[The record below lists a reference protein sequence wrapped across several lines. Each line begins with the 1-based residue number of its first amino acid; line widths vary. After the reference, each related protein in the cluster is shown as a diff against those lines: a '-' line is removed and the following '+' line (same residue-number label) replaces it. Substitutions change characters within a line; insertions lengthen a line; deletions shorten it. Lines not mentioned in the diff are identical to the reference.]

1 MAYVKEYWI
10 DKGKRYWIDKKERA
24 KKALRHTQE
33 MYDKYLKEISY
44 SVAHTI
50 RYDEAFSKELPLVK
64 TSNNLI
70 VSIEA
75 NDVVSSVFK
84 HSFDYKTAIL
94 NFSSYKNPGGMFLK
108 GSKAQEECICHES
121 FLYNVLKEK
130 QKEFYDENKKHL
142 NKALY
147 FNRALYSPGIV
158 FERKDKT
165 TKAGVITCAA
175 PNKSAAQNYYSVSD
189 EENLNALKS
198 RIKYIFHIAEDND
211 IECLI
216 LGAYGCG
223 VFGQNPQE
231 VAEIFKETI
240 NLYKS
245 SRCLKKIIFA
255 IPKGKDN
262 NLKTF
267 QKCLKTT

>member
-1 MAYVKEYWI
+1 MAYIKEYWI
-10 DKGKRYWIDKKERA
+10 DKEKRAEKA
-24 KKALRHTQE
+24 KRHTCE
-33 MYDKYLKEISY
+33 MYDEYLREISY
-44 SVAHTI
+44 SVINTI
-50 RYDEAFSKELPLVK
+50 RYDEAFSRELPLFK
-64 TSNNLI
+64 TNNNLTI
-70 VSIEA
+70 YIESD
-75 NDVVSSVFK
+75 DVVSSVFK
-84 HSFDYKTAIL
+84 HSFDYKTAVL

-130 QKEFYDENKKHL
+130 QKEFYDENRKYI

-147 FNRALYSPGIV
+147 LNRALYSPGII
-158 FERKDKT
+158 FKRKDKT
-165 TKAGVITCAA
+165 AKAGVITCAA

-189 EENLNALKS
+189 ADNLNALKS
-198 RIKYIFHIAEDND
+198 RIKYIFDIAEDND

-231 VAEIFKETI
+231 VAEVFKETI
-240 NLYKS
+240 GLYKN

-267 QKCLKTT
+267 QKVLKNDLSN